1 MYLLKFFFL
10 FFSLSRNGKGVF
22 ISDVVKGG
30 AADLDGRLM
39 QGDQILSVDGEDMR
53 QASQETVAA
62 ILKVSSARILKT
74 KACLQHVP
82 KLDYMSRFSWSRSC
96 GMLPLGATAQVYSMY
111 LQGAPFDCVFEGR

>member
-1 MYLLKFFFL
+1 MGISLTSSFSFSL
-10 FFSLSRNGKGVF
+10 SLSRNGKGVF

-74 KACLQHVP
+74 KAQLTTHSKTRLHEQI
-82 KLDYMSRFSWSRSC
+82 
-96 GMLPLGATAQVYSMY
+96 
-111 LQGAPFDCVFEGR
+111 